1 MLASFITGIILCS
14 IGLALY
20 YLSAKLFIKTIM
32 DEH

>member
-1 MLASFITGIILCS
+1 MLASFITCIILCF

-32 DEH
+32 NEN